1 MASWELTMDVDAAP
15 EAVWGLVGDL
25 TSVPRWY
32 PKYVA
37 CEVEGDTRVLRNAE
51 GGELVERILERD
63 DAGRRYAYSV
73 VSGAPVRSHRAS
85 FEVRDR
91 GEGSTIVWRSEAEPT
106 DPAVDIEARLS
117 PTQADALRRMK
128 ELVEAVSP

>member
-15 EAVWGLVGDL
+15 EAVWALVGDPA
-25 TSVPRWY
+25 SVPRWY

-37 CEVEGDTRVLRNAE
+37 AEVEGDRRVLRAAD
-51 GGELVERILERD
+51 GGELVERLLERD
-63 DAGRRYAYSV
+63 DAARRYTYSV

-85 FEVRDR
+85 FEVRER
-91 GEGSTIVWRSEAEPT
+91 GAGSTIVWRTEAESS
-106 DPAVDIEARLS
+106 DPSADLEARLS

-128 ELVEAVSP
+128 ELVEATVP